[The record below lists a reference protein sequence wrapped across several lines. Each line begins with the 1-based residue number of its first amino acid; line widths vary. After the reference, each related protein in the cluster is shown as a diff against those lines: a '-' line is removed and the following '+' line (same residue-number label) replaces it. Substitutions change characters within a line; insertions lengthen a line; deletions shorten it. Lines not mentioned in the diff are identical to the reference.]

1 MEPGYGRPRLGPGKD
16 QDLDQE
22 LDNYLEDLEQW
33 ESDVMV
39 ANQIIITVLGSN
51 IVKCL
56 ILNLDPHLLLKESKS
71 HQISAIFGNLLTLVA
86 LPYIRYKYGSQF
98 SILKLNSVILLLH
111 LSLCDLLYGIIGF
124 PHLIHTYLYMTNVY
138 SDDVCYLLG
147 MVRNLIA
154 YTDFTNIAVISCCV
168 ARQTLCK

>member
-1 MEPGYGRPRLGPGKD
+1 MIGSSQDQVRTRSGQGKD

-56 ILNLDPHLLLKESKS
+56 VLETLIFIL
-71 HQISAIFGNLLTLVA
+71 T
-86 LPYIRYKYGSQF
+86 
-98 SILKLNSVILLLH
+98 
-111 LSLCDLLYGIIGF
+111 
-124 PHLIHTYLYMTNVY
+124 
-138 SDDVCYLLG
+138 
-147 MVRNLIA
+147 
-154 YTDFTNIAVISCCV
+154 CC
-168 ARQTLCK
+168 